1 MLDKNN
7 YDLLKYMGL
16 HMALNEDEITKIND
30 DVIDYFNIGYMAF
43 GELKYCYFAGLIPDD
58 YISTSL
64 KEIFEKER
72 QFGQK

>member
-30 DVIDYFNIGYMAF
+30 DVIVI
-43 GELKYCYFAGLIPDD
+43 LPD
-58 YISTSL
+58 
-64 KEIFEKER
+64 
-72 QFGQK
+72 